1 MAAEAEFWKAVKTGD
16 GTLVERLLAADPGL
30 ATARLDGASAV
41 LVATYYHK
49 PEVARCLRPHITE
62 LDIFEAC
69 ALGDALHVNA
79 LLDRDAR
86 LANAVA
92 ADGVGP
98 LGLACFFGHEPVAR
112 LLLEAGARVD
122 QPSSNGMA
130 VMPLHS
136 AAAAHSISIAR
147 LLLEGGAPVNAR
159 QGLGEGGFT
168 PLMEAALNGQVDMI
182 ELLMRHGAD
191 PFMKDDDG
199 KSAADHARAGGHTV
213 LAARLE
219 RVPWS

>member
-1 MAAEAEFWKAVKTGD
+1 MAAEADFWKAVKTGD
-16 GTLVERLLAADPGL
+16 RAAVERLLAADSGL
-30 ATARLDGASAV
+30 ATARLDGASAI
-41 LVATYYHK
+41 LVAMYHHK
-49 PEVARCLRPHITE
+49 PEVARCLRPHVTE

-69 ALGDALHVNA
+69 ALGDALRLDA
-79 LLDRDAR
+79 LLDRNAR

-92 ADGVGP
+92 EDGFGP

-112 LLLEAGARVD
+112 MLLAAGARVD

-130 VMPLHS
+130 VTPLHS
-136 AAAAHSISIAR
+136 AAAARSVPIAR

-159 QGLGEGGFT
+159 QGLGEGSFT
-168 PLMEAALNGQVDMI
+168 PLMEAALNGQVDMV
-182 ELLMRHGAD
+182 ELLTRHGAD
-191 PFMKDDDG
+191 PFMKDHDG
-199 KSAADHARAGGHTV
+199 KTAADHARAGGHTA

>member
-1 MAAEAEFWKAVKTGD
+1 MAAEANFWKAVKTGD
-16 GTLVERLLAADPGL
+16 RAGVERLLAADPGL
-30 ATARLDGASAV
+30 ATARLDGASAI

-69 ALGDALHVNA
+69 ALGDALRVNA

-86 LANAVA
+86 LSNAVA
-92 ADGVGP
+92 GDGFGP

-112 LLLEAGARVD
+112 MLLAAGARVD

-136 AAAAHSISIAR
+136 AAAAHSVPIAR
-147 LLLEGGAPVNAR
+147 LLLDGGAPVNAR

-168 PLMEAALNGQVDMI
+168 PLIEAALNGEVDMV
-182 ELLMRHGAD
+182 ELMMRHGAD
-191 PFMKDDDG
+191 PFMKDHDG
-199 KSAADHARAGGHTV
+199 KTAADHAQAGGHTA
-213 LAARLE
+213 LSARLE